1 MRGYGS
7 PSGRHRQ
14 GKYPSERRKIKTCRR
29 VREAV
34 VVGLRQRALEKAVS
48 EKGGKKV
55 GFRAGLRK
63 NSEERAAES
72 ARAAVRPQGSE
83 APTRRCLRAVKKRIG
98 LKSAQ
103 RGGARPQGTGLRSG
117 GVRVRQIPSRRWD
130 LEYFSGIPS
139 VLRRAA
145 ALVLRG
151 RQPERGKS
159 PCGKKQIFQF
169 PQPLQS
175 VLR

>member
-1 MRGYGS
+1 MHVVKMPIGGEGPRRIDTGLRKINASAECVRGYGS

-34 VVGLRQRALEKAVS
+34 VVGLRKRALEKEVS

-63 NSEERAAES
+63 DSEERDAES

-83 APTRRCLRAVKKRIG
+83 APTRRCLRAVKKG
-98 LKSAQ
+98 
-103 RGGARPQGTGLRSG
+103 
-117 GVRVRQIPSRRWD
+117 
-130 LEYFSGIPS
+130 S
-139 VLRRAA
+139 V
-145 ALVLRG
+145 
-151 RQPERGKS
+151 
-159 PCGKKQIFQF
+159 
-169 PQPLQS
+169 
-175 VLR
+175 